1 MLSKRIA
8 VVDKTR
14 CVACGAC
21 QNVCPRNAA
30 VVYRGCYVNIHET
43 LCIGCGK
50 CANLC
55 PVGCIKL
62 KERVKV

>member
-30 VVYRGCYVNIHET
+30 VVHRGCYVNIHET
-43 LCIGCGK
+43 LCIGC
-50 CANLC
+50 
-55 PVGCIKL
+55 VKL